1 MKKALITGIYGQDG
15 AYLAKLLVEKGYT
28 VFGGSKRS
36 SMDSLYRLRVLGI
49 EDKIE
54 LINFDLNDPYNVRDV
69 IAGGLFDEI
78 YNLAAQSFVGAS
90 WDMPLQTTDTNAM
103 GPLRILDTIKRES
116 SKTRFYQASTSEMF
130 GLIQEKVQ
138 SETTPF
144 YPRSP
149 YGCAKLFAH
158 TATVNYRESFG
169 LYATSG
175 ILFNHESPLRGSEF
189 VTKKISHGL
198 SAIALG
204 ADTTLQLGNLD
215 AQRDWGYAEEYV
227 VGMWQM
233 LQLDSPEDFVLATGK
248 KPLLGNLWEHVQD
261 IWVLIYSGKALE
273 LMKSAS
279 IAKPREKL
287 LR

>member
-54 LINFDLNDPYNVRDV
+54 LINFDLNDPYNVKDV

-103 GPLRILDTIKRES
+103 GPLRILDTIKRRS

-144 YPRSP
+144 IPDLP
-149 YGCAKLFAH
+149 MAVQNFCAHCDGELS
-158 TATVNYRESFG
+158 ESFG

-175 ILFNHESPLRGSEF
+175 ILFNHKSPLRGSEF
-189 VTKKISHGL
+189 VTKKFP
-198 SAIALG
+198 
-204 ADTTLQLGNLD
+204 
-215 AQRDWGYAEEYV
+215 W
-227 VGMWQM
+227 
-233 LQLDSPEDFVLATGK
+233 
-248 KPLLGNLWEHVQD
+248 
-261 IWVLIYSGKALE
+261 
-273 LMKSAS
+273 
-279 IAKPREKL
+279 AKCHCAWC
-287 LR
+287 